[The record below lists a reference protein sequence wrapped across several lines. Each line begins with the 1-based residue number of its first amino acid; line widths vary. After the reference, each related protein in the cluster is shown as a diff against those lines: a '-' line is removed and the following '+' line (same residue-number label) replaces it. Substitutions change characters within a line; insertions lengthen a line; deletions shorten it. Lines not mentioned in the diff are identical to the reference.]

1 MPTYDYRC
9 AKGHRYE
16 AQEPFGSPSEQPCPK
31 CGAVA
36 KRQISVP
43 ALAFKGT
50 GFYKTDSRKS
60 GSDTGASSKSSS
72 SSDSS
77 ASASSSSSSD

>member
-16 AQEPFGSPSEQPCPK
+16 QQEPFGSPSEQLCIK

-43 ALAFKGT
+43 ALAFKGS

-60 GSDTGASSKSSS
+60 GSDSGGSSKSSS

-77 ASASSSSSSD
+77 SSTSSPSSSD